1 METLNKAIED
11 EQPPKGLTPNIKH
24 NISKAPPHLVIQ
36 WNSILHETGV
46 KLTKVLVD
54 YWNDQK
60 LAQGLEFEQLLAEL
74 EDREQIDSETW
85 QQILEILEKITDGVQ
100 EEQKSQ
106 GPTNRI
112 IKQASKV

>member
-1 METLNKAIED
+1 M
-11 EQPPKGLTPNIKH
+11 
-24 NISKAPPHLVIQ
+24 
-36 WNSILHETGV
+36 ILHETGV

-60 LAQGLEFEQLLAEL
+60 LAQRLEFEQLPAEL

-85 QQILEILEKITDGVQ
+85 QQILEILEKIKDGVQ
-100 EEQKSQ
+100 DEQRSQ
-106 GPTNRI
+106 RPTNRI